1 MGNYNTQYQS
11 YYNNL
16 GKKQRVMNNFGSEKN
31 RQSRISNFY
40 TKRLTRELIGVLALF
55 IFILFCKVVVTT
67 NTQYVYDHSKEIIN
81 KQYDYTTLIEKA
93 KNFKL
98 TDIEVITG
106 SFIEKVKSTIS
117 SGDEINSEKIDFQKF

>member
-81 KQYDYTTLIEKA
+81 KQYDYSTLIEKA

>member
-16 GKKQRVMNNFGSEKN
+16 AKKQRGTNNFGSEKN

-67 NTQYVYDHSKEIIN
+67 KTQYVYDHSKEIIN
-81 KQYDYTTLIEKA
+81 KQYDYSTLIDKA
-93 KNFKL
+93 KNFKFKDL
-98 TDIEVITG
+98 EAIKG
-106 SFIEKVKSTIS
+106 NFIEKVKSTIS
-117 SGDEINSEKIDFQKF
+117 SGDEINSENIDFQKF